1 MLLLVQFLLRLT
13 FGLALGMA
21 ITSPKLVTS
30 GYFRNHLYVTLG
42 LSALAA
48 LLSLTLA
55 KHIIWYAI
63 AAAVFSYLGSVY
75 WLFEKSG
82 PGKLM
87 LWIVAVTAMTGSCWS
102 WNSQINSK
110 ANAAFL
116 QKYTHDLPPES
127 SEPSQQ
133 AAGALEERVDT
144 RMQSTFGGY
153 GWSQFANVS
162 SGLLLGLTM
171 AAMLLGHWYL
181 NAPGMELVPLQKLLL
196 AMGIAVSIQIAI
208 SAFGFWREF
217 SLLQEIETQWILFVA
232 LRWTF
237 GLLGVAIMTW
247 MAWQTL
253 KIPNT
258 QSATGILYVAVIGTF
273 VGETM
278 ALLLSTESLFPL

>member
-1 MLLLVQFLLRLT
+1 MALLVQFLLRLT
-13 FGLALGMA
+13 FGLALGMF

-30 GYFRNHLYVTLG
+30 GYYRNHLYVTLG
-42 LSALAA
+42 LASLAA
-48 LLSLTLA
+48 LVSFSAAPETL
-55 KHIIWYAI
+55 WYCV
-63 AAAVFSYLGSVY
+63 AAAIGSYLGAVY
-75 WLFEKSG
+75 WLFEKPA

-87 LWIVAVTAMTGSCWS
+87 LFAVALAALLGASNQTLVQAHSKTEKM
-102 WNSQINSK
+102 SQSLPSATPNQEDSSQE
-110 ANAAFL
+110 ASSQPVERSGFL
-116 QKYTHDLPPES
+116 S
-127 SEPSQQ
+127 RIS
-133 AAGALEERVDT
+133 V
-144 RMQSTFGGY
+144 
-153 GWSQFANVS
+153 VS

-181 NAPGMELVPLQKLLL
+181 NTPTMELVPLQRLIL
-196 AMGIAVSIQIAI
+196 AMAAAVGLQTILSTIGLCGQIA
-208 SAFGFWREF
+208 ATEHL
-217 SLLQEIETQWILFVA
+217 SLQWILFVL

-237 GLLGVAIMTW
+237 GLVGVGAMTW

>member
-1 MLLLVQFLLRLT
+1 MSLLIQFLLRLT

-48 LLSLTLA
+48 MLCFSVAPSIL
-55 KHIIWYAI
+55 WYAI
-63 AAAVFSYLGSVY
+63 AAAICSYLGSIY
-75 WLFEKSG
+75 WLFEKHG
-82 PGKLM
+82 PGQLM
-87 LWIVAVTAMTGSCWS
+87 LWIVTSAALAGALSQSLTDSDAVDATVATQGVVASEQS
-102 WNSQINSK
+102 
-110 ANAAFL
+110 
-116 QKYTHDLPPES
+116 PES
-127 SEPSQQ
+127 SLTKPIQPSPQQ
-133 AAGALEERVDT
+133 RSWLFSAAT
-144 RMQSTFGGY
+144 I
-153 GWSQFANVS
+153 S

-181 NAPGMELVPLQKLLL
+181 NTPTMELVPLRRLLV
-196 AMGIAVSIQIAI
+196 AMAVAVALQTLL
-208 SAFGFWREF
+208 
-217 SLLQEIETQWILFVA
+217 SLVGLWGEVAASQQLTLQWMLFVA

-237 GLLGVAIMTW
+237 GLIGVAVMTW

-278 ALLLSTESLFPL
+278 ALLLSTESMYPL